1 MGHAL
6 MLLARFADNAFW
18 MGRYM
23 ERAES
28 LARLLMVTE
37 SFAADQESDEA
48 WEPIL
53 SVFSDIDAFAERGRP
68 LTALNVARFYLTDA
82 SNPNSVISAAS
93 AMKENARSL
102 RHLIST
108 ESWRQVSLFHKSIAT
123 LQKRR
128 FALSRLSEICS
139 GIRDGCFTLRGV
151 LDATCYR
158 DEVWRFNQLGAAMER
173 ADQATRLIDIK
184 YYRFDRDDDDQAAPP
199 DVAWWNTLLRSA
211 SGYHAFQRRH
221 SFNADPSDAAKFL
234 ICDRHLPLSVTNAA
248 EAALYQITRLAED
261 YNARPG
267 PQINRAAAA
276 LKARLAEPPAK
287 LSGRTLHR
295 YLDHIQREIM
305 ALANALNDRYFAP
318 A

>member
-1 MGHAL
+1 

-53 SVFSDIDAFAERGRP
+53 SVFSDMEAFSERGRP
-68 LTALNVARFYLTDA
+68 LSALNVARFYLTDS
-82 SNPNSVISAAS
+82 SNPNSVLSAATF
-93 AMKENARSL
+93 MKENARSL

-108 ESWRQVSLFHKSIAT
+108 EAWRHLSLFHKSIVT

-128 FALSRLSEICS
+128 FAVSRLSEICS
-139 GIRDGCFTLRGV
+139 SIRDDCFTLRGV

-158 DEVWRFNQLGAAMER
+158 DEVWRFNQLGGAIER

-221 SFNADPSDAAKFL
+221 SFNADPADAAKFL
-234 ICDRHLPLSVTNAA
+234 ICDKHLPLSVTNAV
-248 EAALYQITRLAED
+248 EAALYQLARLAED
-261 YNARPG
+261 HQARPG
-267 PQINRAAAA
+267 AEVNRAAAA
-276 LKARLAEPPAK
+276 LQTRLAAPPAK

-295 YLDHIQREIM
+295 YLDHIQREII